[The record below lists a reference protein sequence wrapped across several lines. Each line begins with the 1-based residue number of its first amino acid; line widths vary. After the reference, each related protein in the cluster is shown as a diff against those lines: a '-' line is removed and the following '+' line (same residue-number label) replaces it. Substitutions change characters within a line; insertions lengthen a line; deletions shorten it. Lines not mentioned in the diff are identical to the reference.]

1 MGPAQTRRT
10 GPIDVNQLL
19 VLLLAL
25 FGRLSTTTS
34 GLGFGFL
41 LGRVPLGV
49 GFVLLRLALFD
60 DVIATGQSSANL
72 FGLTLEALNY
82 SLNRFLWSALV
93 IAHSSILPL
102 GALSF
107 RSVVANRI

>member
-1 MGPAQTRRT
+1 MGPAQTRRA

-25 FGRLSTTTS
+25 FGGLSTTTS
-34 GLGFGFL
+34 YLGFGL
-41 LGRVPLGV
+41 LPGRVPLRV

-60 DVIATGQSSANL
+60 DVIATGQGSANL
-72 FGLTLEALNY
+72 FGLTLDALNY
-82 SLNRFLWSALV
+82 SLNRFLRSALV
-93 IAHSSILPL
+93 IAHGSIHPL

-107 RSVVANRI
+107 RPVVANRI